1 MERGIMKNETKI
13 YDILALLEKTFKVLS
28 EDEAIVIVKRFGL
41 LGREYTLED
50 IAKEFG
56 ITRER
61 VRQKQEKGLYKLD
74 ISYEAI
80 TRNKV

>member
-28 EDEAIVIVKRFGL
+28 EDEAIVIAKRFGL
-41 LGREYTLED
+41 LGREYTLEE

-80 TRNKV
+80 TRNEV

>member
-1 MERGIMKNETKI
+1 MERGIMKNKTKI
-13 YDILALLEKTFKVLS
+13 YDILVLLEKTFKVLS
-28 EDEAIVIVKRFGL
+28 EDEAIVIAKRFGL
-41 LGREYTLED
+41 LGREYTLEEV
-50 IAKEFG
+50 AKEFG

-80 TRNKV
+80 TRNEV